1 MFVYNPY
8 LLLQGDVLHIVLGC
22 ATALLGIIGL
32 ASAVQGFL
40 IDDLNI
46 LERLLLLSI
55 PFLILYPSLVAN
67 CVGMVFLVAVYMKQK
82 VWMRRKEAQVL

>member
-1 MFVYNPY
+1 M
-8 LLLQGDVLHIVLGC
+8 
-22 ATALLGIIGL
+22 
-32 ASAVQGFL
+32 QGFL

-67 CVGMVFLVAVYMKQK
+67 CVGMVFLVAVYIKQK